1 MRLLI
6 VALICALSYAQTD
19 GFCVEWSECQSTYC
33 DQPEK
38 SYCPCTCNPGTINSG
53 ADHFLDTFGDQA
65 SSSSSTSDSPVDTSS
80 STVDTS
86 SSNADVTID
95 NSETNTDASTE
106 ADTTGMG
113 GSGDTSNTDTMPQP
127 APAPVS
133 YTVMR
138 TGYICEEQDF
148 ELMHFRMGMITVQQ
162 CAEQVS
168 RTRMCS
174 PVFFAGSMM
183 GTCGCVKRGFECAEN
198 ESNDQ
203 MVDTNIYMLA
213 PGTGSPGS
221 SASSGGRRPFPS
233 SGGFPS
239 QTGPGG
245 YHQGMSGFGG
255 FDPSIMMNP
264 KFEMPEEMTFGGGM
278 FGGMGMG
285 GRSLS
290 KSAEATQPIQEPKSS
305 GPSTLTLVLCAAIPA
320 LLGFLAGVGFLSCK
334 SRNSSGLTERM
345 FV

>member
-1 MRLLI
+1 
-6 VALICALSYAQTD
+6 
-19 GFCVEWSECQSTYC
+19 
-33 DQPEK
+33 
-38 SYCPCTCNPGTINSG
+38 
-53 ADHFLDTFGDQA
+53 
-65 SSSSSTSDSPVDTSS
+65 
-80 STVDTS
+80 
-86 SSNADVTID
+86 
-95 NSETNTDASTE
+95 
-106 ADTTGMG
+106 
-113 GSGDTSNTDTMPQP
+113 
-127 APAPVS
+127 
-133 YTVMR
+133 MR

-174 PVFFAGSMM
+174 PVFFAGSMS
-183 GTCGCVKRGFECAEN
+183 GNCGCVKRGFECAEN
-198 ESNDQ
+198 ESNDL

-213 PGTGSPGS
+213 RGTGPPGS

-239 QTGPGG
+239 QTGAGG
-245 YHQGMSGFGG
+245 YPQGMSGFGG

-285 GRSLS
+285 GRYLS

-334 SRNSSGLTERM
+334 SRNSSSLTERM